1 MVGEVPRGRRLCR
14 VGEIRPGTEDP
25 ASPGDDRPK
34 WGPGVAPRVIE
45 QYLERLFTWESL
57 ENTERGVE
65 FELKNRL
72 IEAKF
77 EGVTTVVVDG
87 EPVAAEDITLLLSAE
102 DRYTADEITPEAPL
116 ELDLAETVQVV
127 LQRDRLRLGVHE
139 LEVGL
144 RVEGYGEV
152 SFTTDDEVRTEDLL
166 DVDPDEYT
174 VAELRELAAAVTEP
188 ESLERLLARERDGP
202 DRTTAVE
209 FLERQLEA
217 AEPLAAEEMVRSE
230 PTTKDTGSSIV
241 NDLLVEV
248 LESPQRVSV
257 YLTVQTLGAGT
268 PEEIAGRTLL
278 PENTVRSTLDD
289 FESEGLADRGED
301 GEYSVASPV
310 SVLQKRQKDL
320 WTILRSTL

>member
-1 MVGEVPRGRRLCR
+1 M
-14 VGEIRPGTEDP
+14 
-25 ASPGDDRPK
+25 
-34 WGPGVAPRVIE
+34 APRVIE

-72 IEAKF
+72 IEAEF

-87 EPVAAEDITLLLSAE
+87 EPIAAEDVTLVLSDE
-102 DRYTADEITPEAPL
+102 ERYTADEITPDAPL
-116 ELDLAETVQVV
+116 ELDLAETVQVI
-127 LQRDRLRLGVHE
+127 LERDRLRLGVHE

-152 SFTTDDEVRTEDLL
+152 GFTTDDEVRTEDLL
-166 DVDPDEYT
+166 DVDPGEYT

-209 FLERQLEA
+209 FLEGRLEA
-217 AEPLAAEEMVRSE
+217 AEPLSAEEMVRSE

-278 PENTVRSTLDD
+278 PENTVRSTLED
-289 FESEGLADRGED
+289 FESEDLADRGED

-310 SVLQKRQKDL
+310 TVLQKRQKDL
-320 WTILRSTL
+320 WSILRSTL

>member
-1 MVGEVPRGRRLCR
+1 M
-14 VGEIRPGTEDP
+14 
-25 ASPGDDRPK
+25 
-34 WGPGVAPRVIE
+34 IE

-72 IEAKF
+72 IEAEF

-87 EPVAAEDITLLLSAE
+87 EPVAAEDVTLQLSDE
-102 DRYTADEITPEAPL
+102 ERYTADEITPEAPL
-116 ELDLAETVQVV
+116 ELDLAETVQVI
-127 LQRDRLRLGVHE
+127 LDRNRLRLGVHE

-152 SFTTDDEVRTEDLL
+152 GFTTDDEVRTEDLL

-209 FLERQLEA
+209 FLEGQLEA
-217 AEPLAAEEMVRSE
+217 AEPLSAEEMVRSE
-230 PTTKDTGSSIV
+230 PTTKDTGSNIV

-278 PENTVRSTLDD
+278 PENTVRTTLED
-289 FESEGLADRGED
+289 FESEDLADRGED

-320 WTILRSTL
+320 WSVLRSTL

>member
-1 MVGEVPRGRRLCR
+1 M
-14 VGEIRPGTEDP
+14 
-25 ASPGDDRPK
+25 
-34 WGPGVAPRVIE
+34 IE

-72 IEAKF
+72 IEAEF

-87 EPVAAEDITLLLSAE
+87 EPVAAEDVTLQLSDDE
-102 DRYTADEITPEAPL
+102 RYTADEITPEAPL
-116 ELDLAETVQVV
+116 ELDLAETVRVV
-127 LQRDRLRLGVHE
+127 LERDRLRLGVHE

-152 SFTTDDEVRTEDLL
+152 GFTTDDEVRTDDLL
-166 DVDPDEYT
+166 DVDPGEYT

-209 FLERQLEA
+209 LLEGRLEA
-217 AEPLAAEEMVRSE
+217 AEPLSAEEMVRSE
-230 PTTKDTGSSIV
+230 PTTKDTGSNIV

-257 YLTVQTLGAGT
+257 YLTVQTLGSGT

-278 PENTVRSTLDD
+278 PENTVRSTLED
-289 FESEGLADRGED
+289 FESEDLADRGED

-320 WTILRSTL
+320 WSVLRSTL

>member
-1 MVGEVPRGRRLCR
+1 M
-14 VGEIRPGTEDP
+14 
-25 ASPGDDRPK
+25 
-34 WGPGVAPRVIE
+34 IE

-72 IEAKF
+72 IEAEF

-87 EPVAAEDITLLLSAE
+87 EPVAAEDVTLLLSDE

-127 LQRDRLRLGVHE
+127 LERDRLRLGVHE

-152 SFTTDDEVRTEDLL
+152 GFTTDDEVRTEDLL
-166 DVDPDEYT
+166 DVDPAEYT

-209 FLERQLEA
+209 LLEGRLEA
-217 AEPLAAEEMVRSE
+217 AEPLSAEEMVRSE
-230 PTTKDTGSSIV
+230 PTTKDTGSNIV

-257 YLTVQTLGAGT
+257 YLTVQTLGSGT

-278 PENTVRSTLDD
+278 PENTVRTTLED
-289 FESEGLADRGED
+289 FESEDLADRGED

-320 WTILRSTL
+320 WSILRSTL

>member
-1 MVGEVPRGRRLCR
+1 M
-14 VGEIRPGTEDP
+14 
-25 ASPGDDRPK
+25 
-34 WGPGVAPRVIE
+34 IE

-72 IEAKF
+72 IEAEF

-87 EPVAAEDITLLLSAE
+87 EPVAPEDVTLQLSDE
-102 DRYTADEITPEAPL
+102 ERYTADEITPEAPL

-127 LQRDRLRLGVHE
+127 LERDRLRLGVHE

-152 SFTTDDEVRTEDLL
+152 GFTTDDEVRTEDLL
-166 DVDPDEYT
+166 DVDPGEYT

-188 ESLERLLARERDGP
+188 ESLERLLARERDGA

-209 FLERQLEA
+209 LLEGRLEA
-217 AEPLAAEEMVRSE
+217 AEPLSAEEMVRSE
-230 PTTKDTGSSIV
+230 PTTKDTGSNIV

-257 YLTVQTLGAGT
+257 YLTVQTLGSGT

-278 PENTVRSTLDD
+278 PENTVRSTLED
-289 FESEGLADRGED
+289 FESEDLADRGED

-320 WTILRSTL
+320 WSVLRSTL

>member
-1 MVGEVPRGRRLCR
+1 M
-14 VGEIRPGTEDP
+14 
-25 ASPGDDRPK
+25 
-34 WGPGVAPRVIE
+34 APRVIE

-72 IEAKF
+72 IEAEF

-87 EPVAAEDITLLLSAE
+87 EPIAAEDVTLVLSDE
-102 DRYTADEITPEAPL
+102 ERYTADEITPDAPL
-116 ELDLAETVQVV
+116 ELDLAETVQVI
-127 LQRDRLRLGVHE
+127 LERDRLRLGVHE

-152 SFTTDDEVRTEDLL
+152 GFTTDDEVRTEDLL
-166 DVDPDEYT
+166 DVDPGEYT

-209 FLERQLEA
+209 FLEGRLEA
-217 AEPLAAEEMVRSE
+217 AEPLSAEEMVRSE

-278 PENTVRSTLDD
+278 PENTVRSTLED
-289 FESEGLADRGED
+289 FESEDLADRGED

-320 WTILRSTL
+320 WSILRSTL